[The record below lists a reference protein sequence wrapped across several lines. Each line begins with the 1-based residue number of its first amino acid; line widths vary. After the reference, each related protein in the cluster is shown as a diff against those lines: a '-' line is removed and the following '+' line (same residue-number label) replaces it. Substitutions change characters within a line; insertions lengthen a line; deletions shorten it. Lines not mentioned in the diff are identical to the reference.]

1 MPLALVA
8 GIVVVSAAAAA
19 AFVVAGGGCR
29 HVDDDHVG
37 AGTVAGTAAVVD
49 P

>member
-37 AGTVAGTAAVVD
+37 AGTVAVD
-49 P
+49 DP